1 MPGEKVDDWLKRKK
15 AGVVKEEKTIDRRQ
29 RVQPKEQPP
38 EERIKNFREVTG
50 TYTEDEA
57 KREAK
62 RCLKCKTPMC
72 IEGCP
77 VGIDIP
83 KFVIEIAEGKTQE
96 AAGTIKDRNSLPAIC
111 GRVCPQESQ
120 CEKLCILGM
129 KWKPLSIGRLE
140 RYAADLQTDNHVEP
154 QPPNG
159 QKVAVIGSGPAGL
172 TAAGELAKMGYK
184 VVIFEALHT
193 AGGVLAYGI
202 PEFRLPKDIVAKEVA
217 YVKSLGVE
225 IRLNQIVGKTVTI
238 DELLKEYDAVF
249 IGSGAGLP
257 SFLGIPGENL
267 NGVYSA
273 NEYLT
278 RVNLMK
284 AYRFPD
290 YDTPIKRGK
299 TVAVV
304 GGGNVAMDAART
316 ARRLG
321 AHVYLIYRRG
331 EEEMPARRE
340 EIEHAREEGIEFRLL
355 MNPVRVVGD
364 DQGWVKGIECVTM
377 ELSEPDESGRA
388 RPVPVKGSEAVID
401 VDTVIVAIG
410 NSPNPMLAKTTHGLK
425 LNKHGAIEVDGYTFM
440 TSRDGVFAGG
450 DAVSGSA
457 TVISAMGQAKEAA
470 KAIDEYIK
478 GKAEKNSA
486 SA

>member
-1 MPGEKVDDWLKRKK
+1 VPAEKVDDWLKRKK
-15 AGVVKEEKTIDRRQ
+15 AATAVPEPPKVDRRQ
-29 RVQPKEQPP
+29 RVQPAEQPP

-50 TYTEDEA
+50 TYTAEEA
-57 KREAK
+57 QKEAK

-83 KFVIEIAEGKTQE
+83 KFVTEIAEGKSEE
-96 AAGTIKDRNSLPAIC
+96 AARTIKETNSLPAIC
-111 GRVCPQESQ
+111 GRVCPQETQ

-129 KWKPLSIGRLE
+129 KWKPLAIGRLE
-140 RYAADLQTDNHVEP
+140 RYAADIQAMDKTEI

-159 QKVAVIGSGPAGL
+159 HKVAVIGSGPAGL

-184 VVIFEALHT
+184 VVIFEALHLP
-193 AGGVLAYGI
+193 GGVLAYGI
-202 PEFRLPKDIVAKEVA
+202 PEFRLPKDIVAKEVE

-225 IRLNQIVGKTVTI
+225 VRLNQIVGRTVTV
-238 DELLKEYDAVF
+238 DDLLKEYDAVY
-249 IGSGAGLP
+249 IGTGAGAP
-257 SFLGIPGENL
+257 NFLGIPGENL
-267 NGVYSA
+267 CGVYSA

-284 AYRFPD
+284 AYRDDF
-290 YDTPIKRGK
+290 DTPIKKGRH
-299 TVAVV
+299 VAVI

-331 EEEMPARRE
+331 EAEMPARRE
-340 EIEHAREEGIEFRLL
+340 ETEHAREEGIEFRLL
-355 MNPVRVVGD
+355 TNPKRIVGD
-364 DQGWVKGIECVTM
+364 DQGWVKGIECVRM

-388 RPVPVKGSEAVID
+388 KPVAVKGSEAIID

-410 NSPNPMLAKTTHGLK
+410 NSPNPLLAKMTPGLK
-425 LNKHGAIEVDGYTFM
+425 LNEHGAIAVDGYTFM
-440 TSRDGVFAGG
+440 TSREGVFAGG

-457 TVISAMGQAKEAA
+457 TVISAMGQAKEAV
-470 KAIDEYIK
+470 KAMDEYIK
-478 GKAEKNSA
+478 SKAGK
-486 SA
+486 

>member
-1 MPGEKVDDWLKRKK
+1 VPGEKVDDWLKRKK
-15 AGVVKEEKTIDRRQ
+15 AAGVVKEEKTIDRRQ
-29 RVQPKEQPP
+29 RIQPKEQLP

-57 KREAK
+57 QREAK

-83 KFVIEIAEGKTQE
+83 KFVTEIAEGKSGE
-96 AAGTIKDRNSLPAIC
+96 AAATIKDRNSLPAIC

-140 RYAADLQTDNHVEP
+140 RYAADLQTGNHVEP

-159 QKVAVIGSGPAGL
+159 HKVAVIGSGPAGL

-184 VVIFEALHT
+184 VVIYEALHT

-225 IRLNQIVGKTVTI
+225 IRLNQIVGKTVTV
-238 DELLKEYDAVF
+238 DDLLDEYDAVF

-340 EIEHAREEGIEFRLL
+340 ETEHAKEEGIEFKLL

-364 DQGWVKGIECVTM
+364 EQGWVKGIECVRM

-388 RPVPVKGSEAVID
+388 RPVPVKGSEAIID

-425 LNKHGAIEVDGYTFM
+425 LNRHGAIEVDGYTFM
-440 TSRDGVFAGG
+440 TSREGVFAGG

-470 KAIDEYIK
+470 KAIDEYVK
-478 GKAEKNSA
+478 CKAKQ
-486 SA
+486 

>member
-1 MPGEKVDDWLKRKK
+1 MSAEKIDDFLKRKK
-15 AGVVKEEKTIDRRQ
+15 AGATATAAPPEKVVDRRH
-29 RVQPKEQPP
+29 RVQPAEQPP

-50 TYTEDEA
+50 TYTAEEA
-57 KREAK
+57 QKEAK

-72 IEGCP
+72 VEGCP

-83 KFVIEIAEGKTQE
+83 KFVTEIAEGKPQE
-96 AAGTIKDRNSLPAIC
+96 AARTLKDKNSLPAIC
-111 GRVCPQESQ
+111 GRVCPQETQ

-140 RYAADLQTDNHVEP
+140 RYAADVQAIEKTET

-159 QKVAVIGSGPAGL
+159 HMVAIVGSGPAGL

-184 VVIFEALHT
+184 VVIFEALHVP
-193 AGGVLAYGI
+193 GGVLAYGI
-202 PEFRLPKDIVAKEVA
+202 PEFRLPKDIVAKEVD
-217 YVKSLGVE
+217 YVRGLGVE
-225 IRLNQIVGKTVTI
+225 IRLDQIVGRTVTV
-238 DELLKEYDAVF
+238 DDLLGEYDAVF
-249 IGSGAGLP
+249 IGSGAGAP
-257 SFLGIPGENL
+257 NFLGIPGENL
-267 NGVYSA
+267 CGVYSA

-284 AYRFPD
+284 AFRED
-290 YDTPIKRGK
+290 YDTPIKKGK
-299 TVAVV
+299 HVAVV

-331 EEEMPARRE
+331 EAEMPARRE
-340 EIEHAREEGIEFRLL
+340 EVDHAREEGIEFRLL
-355 MNPVRVVGD
+355 TNPKRIVGD
-364 DQGWVKGIECVTM
+364 EKGWVKGIECVRM

-388 RPVPVKGSEAVID
+388 RPVAVSGSETIID
-401 VDTVIVAIG
+401 ADAVIVAIG
-410 NSPNPMLAKTTHGLK
+410 NSPNPLLSKMTPGLK
-425 LNKHGAIEVDGYTFM
+425 LDRHGAIEVDEYTFM
-440 TSRDGVFAGG
+440 TSREGVFAGG

-457 TVISAMGQAKEAA
+457 TVISAMGQAKEAS

-478 GKAEKNSA
+478 GKNQAKN
-486 SA
+486 

>member
-1 MPGEKVDDWLKRKK
+1 MSAEKVDDWLKRKK
-15 AGVVKEEKTIDRRQ
+15 AAPAPQEKLVDRRQ
-29 RVQPKEQPP
+29 RVMPKEQPP
-38 EERIKNFREVTG
+38 EERIHNFDEVTG
-50 TYTEDEA
+50 TYTGEEA
-57 KREAK
+57 QKEAK

-83 KFVIEIAEGKTQE
+83 KFVTEIAEGKPE
-96 AAGTIKDRNSLPAIC
+96 DAARTIKDKNSLPAIC
-111 GRVCPQESQ
+111 GRVCPQETQ

-129 KWKPLSIGRLE
+129 KWKPLAIGRLE
-140 RYAADLQTDNHVEP
+140 RYAADIQATEKTEI

-159 QKVAVIGSGPAGL
+159 HKVAVIGSGPAGL

-184 VVIFEALHT
+184 VVVFEALHLP
-193 AGGVLAYGI
+193 GGVLAYGI
-202 PEFRLPKDIVAKEVA
+202 PEFRLPKDIVAEEVE

-225 IRLNQIVGKTVTI
+225 IRLNQIVGRTVTV
-238 DELLKEYDAVF
+238 DDLLKEYDAVF

-284 AYRFPD
+284 AYHPE
-290 YDTPIKRGK
+290 YDTPIKKGK

-321 AHVYLIYRRG
+321 AHVYLIYRRS
-331 EEEMPARRE
+331 EAEMPARRE
-340 EIEHAREEGIEFRLL
+340 ETEHAREEGIDFRLL
-355 MNPVRVVGD
+355 TNPKRIVGD
-364 DQGWVKGIECVTM
+364 DQGWVKGIECVRM

-388 RPVPVKGSEAVID
+388 RPVPVKGSETIID

-410 NSPNPMLAKTTHGLK
+410 NVPNPLLAKMTPGLK
-425 LNKHGAIEVDGYTFM
+425 LNEHGAIAVDGYTFM
-440 TSRDGVFAGG
+440 TSREGVFAGG

-470 KAIDEYIK
+470 TAIDEYVK
-478 GKAEKNSA
+478 GKTAK
-486 SA
+486 

>member
-1 MPGEKVDDWLKRKK
+1 MPDPPVGRAPWQKKSEVPPAPAEKPV
-15 AGVVKEEKTIDRRQ
+15 DRRR
-29 RVQPKEQPP
+29 RVTPKEQPP
-38 EERIKNFREVTG
+38 GERIHNFDEVTG
-50 TYTEDEA
+50 TYTAEEA
-57 KREAK
+57 QREAK

-83 KFVIEIAEGKTQE
+83 RFVTDIAEGRPEE
-96 AAGTIKDRNSLPAIC
+96 AARRIKEKNSLPAIC

-129 KWKPLSIGRLE
+129 KWKPLAIGRLE
-140 RYAADLQTDNHVEP
+140 RYAADLRTDEKATV

-159 QKVAVIGSGPAGL
+159 HQVAVVGSGPAGL
-172 TAAGELAKMGYK
+172 TAAGDLAKLGYR
-184 VVIFEALHT
+184 VVVYEALHVP
-193 AGGVLAYGI
+193 GGVLAYGI
-202 PEFRLPKDIVAKEVA
+202 PEFRLPKDIVAREVD
-217 YVKSLGVE
+217 YVRGLGVE
-225 IRLNQIVGKTVTI
+225 LRLNAIVGRTVTV
-238 DELLKEYDAVF
+238 DDLLREYDAVF

-257 SFLGIPGENL
+257 NFLGVPGENL

-284 AYRFPD
+284 AYRAD
-290 YDTPIKRGK
+290 YATPVRRAK
-299 TVAVV
+299 VAAVV

-321 AHVYLIYRRG
+321 ARVYLIYRRG

-340 EIEHAREEGIEFRLL
+340 EVEHAREEGIEFRLL
-355 MNPVRVVGD
+355 TNPVRILD
-364 DQGWVKGIECVTM
+364 DGQGQVRGIECVRM
-377 ELSEPDESGRA
+377 ELGEADASGRS
-388 RPVPVKGSEAVID
+388 RPVPVPGSEAVLE
-401 VDTVIVAIG
+401 VDTVIVASG
-410 NSPNPMLAKTTHGLK
+410 NSPNPLLAKMTPGLK
-425 LNKHGAIEVDGYTFM
+425 LNERGAIAVDGYTFM
-440 TSRDGVFAGG
+440 TSREGVFAGG

-478 GKAEKNSA
+478 SKTLRS
-486 SA
+486 